1 MTMIYHE
8 DAGDLAFLTGK
19 PIAVLGYG
27 SLGRSIALNLR
38 DSGVQVFVGVRT
50 AESAETARADGL
62 SPLSIEAAAQ
72 AAPILFML
80 LPDEVMPG
88 VYLEQVSP
96 HLRKGSTLVFA
107 SGYNVAFGY
116 IEAPPFVDVGMIAP
130 RTFGLAV
137 RERVLS
143 GEGFLSFVS
152 VGQDASGSAWRTVLA
167 LARAAGTL
175 KMGALEVTMEQEAEL
190 DLFFQQ
196 AILPVFHNMI
206 TTAVNLLMRQGYP
219 PEALFSQLYLSGE
232 FGDYLRRAEQKG
244 LLPAL
249 ALNPLTAQYGTL
261 NRLDRFDD
269 LKLERLMEI
278 TLREIRDGAFAK
290 EWRTEYGDG
299 YPRLRKLLKQH
310 SAADLWELEQQTLEM
325 LGLNI
330 D

>member
-8 DAGDLAFLTGK
+8 DSGDLAYLSGK
-19 PIAVLGYG
+19 PVAVLGYG

-62 SPLSIEAAAQ
+62 APLAIEAAAQ

-80 LPDEVMPG
+80 LPDEVMPT

-152 VGQDASGSAWRTVLA
+152 VGQDASGNAWRTVLA

-175 KMGALEVTMEQEAEL
+175 KVGALEVTMEQEAEL

-196 AILPVFHNMI
+196 AILPIFHNMI
-206 TTAVNLLMRQGYP
+206 ITAVNLLMQQGYP

-299 YPRLRKLLKQH
+299 YPRLRKLMKHH
-310 SAADLWELEQQTLEM
+310 SAADLWELERQTLEM

-330 D
+330 E

>member
-8 DAGDLAFLTGK
+8 DAGDLSVLIGR

-50 AESAETARADGL
+50 TESAETARADGL
-62 SPLSIEAAAQ
+62 TPLSIEAAAQ

-80 LPDEVMPG
+80 LPDEVMPA

-116 IEAPPFVDVGMIAP
+116 IEAPPFVNVGMIAP

-137 RERVLS
+137 RERFLS

-152 VGQDASGSAWRTVLA
+152 VGQDASGNAWQTVLA
-167 LARAAGTL
+167 LARAAGSL
-175 KMGALEVTMEQEAEL
+175 KAGALEVTMEQEAEL

-206 TTAVNLLMRQGYP
+206 LTAANLLMRQGYP

-232 FGDYLRRAEQKG
+232 FGDYLRRAEQTG
-244 LLPAL
+244 LMPAL

-261 NRLDRFDD
+261 NRMDRFDD

-278 TLREIRDGAFAK
+278 TLREIRDGAFSR
-290 EWRTEYGDG
+290 EWRSEYSDG
-299 YPRLRKLLKQH
+299 YPRLRKLMKQH
-310 SAADLWELEQQTLEM
+310 SDLDLWELERQTLEM
-325 LGLNI
+325 LGLKF